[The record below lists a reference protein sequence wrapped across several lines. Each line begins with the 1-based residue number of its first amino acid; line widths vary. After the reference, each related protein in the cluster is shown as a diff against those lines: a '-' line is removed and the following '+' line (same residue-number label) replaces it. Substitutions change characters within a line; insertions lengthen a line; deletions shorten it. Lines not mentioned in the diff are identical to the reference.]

1 MKLTIVPEA
10 IIDTSYLS
18 GMLDEVVGNLS
29 TIEDIKETAKK
40 FKLPNFK
47 DLYEDIEKCRKISAV
62 GKALDV
68 NSFSVFTER
77 FYSIQN
83 SKNTLM
89 SHKDKIISI
98 KRQWGEIKSLI
109 DSVYNIEKNRMLLF
123 EFVRSLRNKELQQA
137 VVDIS
142 LHDLIGIKTKIS
154 MIVRRIEDVNDDL
167 QEAFN
172 YLDSTYSLVSRQF
185 TVVQLGS
192 DLGQVRSR

>member
-18 GMLDEVVGNLS
+18 GMIDEVVGNLS

-47 DLYEDIEKCRKISAV
+47 DLYDDIEKCRKISAV

-77 FYSIQN
+77 FYAIQN
-83 SKNTLM
+83 SKNILM

-142 LHDLIGIKTKIS
+142 LHDLIGIKTKIN
-154 MIVRRIEDVNDDL
+154 MIVGRIEDVNDDL

-172 YLDSTYSLVSRQF
+172 YLDSTYSLISRQF

-192 DLGQVRSR
+192 DLGQVRS